1 MNIEEKIK
9 LLITNSISSYLNGD
23 LVFASQVLDHIF
35 PRERRIR
42 SIIGGLETSLGTK
55 LWENLAKL
63 LASENG
69 FEVLDEMEFNKI
81 WKVYPIR
88 EWDNIQYANRRP
100 PSSNPNRAWWKDEET
115 YLDIEISEE

>member
-1 MNIEEKIK
+1 MKWVLVDKFDNIVHAVD
-9 LLITNSISSYLNGD
+9 LNKRYN
-23 LVFASQVLDHIF
+23 LNEARKYFINLK
-35 PRERRIR
+35 RI
-42 SIIGGLETSLGTK
+42 
-55 LWENLAKL
+55 
-63 LASENG
+63 
-69 FEVLDEMEFNKI
+69 DELEFNKI